1 MRALVSID
9 GIDVPDGVDC
19 AVWDGDGPPPE
30 DVEDVAFYVPPYG
43 RAAEG
48 LDLLRRMPRLRVLQS
63 LSAGVDT
70 VLAHVPDGVILCN
83 ARGVHDA
90 STAELAVGL
99 TLAAQRDLPQF
110 HRAQLEGRWRPRR
123 SQGLADATVLLVG
136 YGAIGAAIERRL
148 DGFEVDIL
156 RVARRARDGVHDL
169 GELPR
174 LLPQADV
181 VIVVVPLTD
190 QTRGLVDAGFLARM
204 ADGALLVNVS
214 RGPVLDT
221 EALIGELGSGRL
233 RAALDVTD
241 PEPLPAR
248 HPLWTA
254 PGLIL
259 TPHVGGGT
267 AAMLPR
273 ARALVSD
280 QLRRFAAGEPLANV
294 ITGSY

>member
-1 MRALVSID
+1 M
-9 GIDVPDGVDC
+9 
-19 AVWDGDGPPPE
+19 
-30 DVEDVAFYVPPYG
+30 
-43 RAAEG
+43 
-48 LDLLRRMPRLRVLQS
+48 
-63 LSAGVDT
+63 
-70 VLAHVPDGVILCN
+70 
-83 ARGVHDA
+83 
-90 STAELAVGL
+90 
-99 TLAAQRDLPQF
+99 
-110 HRAQLEGRWRPRR
+110 
-123 SQGLADATVLLVG
+123 LLVG

-148 DGFEVDIL
+148 DGFEVEIL

-221 EALIGELGSGRL
+221 EALIGELGSRRL